1 MADFAQ
7 GTVNA
12 PALMNIVGGV
22 RKDSPGDMANENGN
36 LEPIQFDSAGSA
48 KVSQEG
54 GKPTY
59 YATSQFAADS
69 TATDIA
75 VFPGVAGVT
84 AKILGILISSTATA
98 AATGDVTIVRRKTA
112 NTAGTSAD
120 ASVGQADTRDAAP
133 SCQPVHYTAHP
144 TALGTAN
151 GNVWVQ
157 RYVQPAAATGTPALP
172 LIDLCKIFGGKPARP
187 GHNRFHRGQC
197 PRSARRFRQRMGHH
211 LDLDRRTNVGL
222 KSGQWS
228 VNAKTKDTA
237 RYSLTTDH

>member
-120 ASVGQADTRDAAP
+120 ASVGQADTRDARAIVPTCPLHCP
-133 SCQPVHYTAHP
+133 SNSTWYSQPQR
-144 TALGTAN
+144 LGTAVCPTRSCN
-151 GNVWVQ
+151 
-157 RYVQPAAATGTPALP
+157 RYAGAAVDRLMQDIRRQAS
-172 LIDLCKIFGGKPARP
+172 ARP

-197 PRSARRFRQRMGHH
+197 PRSLG
-211 LDLDRRTNVGL
+211 G
-222 KSGQWS
+222 SGNEWDITWIWTEEPTS
-228 VNAKTKDTA
+228 A
-237 RYSLTTDH
+237 